1 MYLFTPLFHQH
12 CSLQQ
17 RSMDTDYGRNFCS
30 AACESTTYP
39 EMLVDLFTYP
49 ILLLNVEIS
58 STVNEVPHCIKIA
71 FCSSHM
77 ERSCL
82 MEQRNGYFTFT
93 ILHGSTLDNS
103 GYIPL
108 ITKYAN
114 LCDDHSQSISMKLWQ
129 EYSLMTWVGNIINNY
144 NFARGTLIPFT
155 HLHLIT
161 IFLKVFDTVN
171 RPSVDLYSG
180 ETSQLVLKA

>member
-1 MYLFTPLFHQH
+1 MAGTFVL
-12 CSLQQ
+12 LQV
-17 RSMDTDYGRNFCS
+17 RVH
-30 AACESTTYP
+30 TYP

-71 FCSSHM
+71 FRSSHV
-77 ERSCL
+77 EGSCL

-93 ILHGSTLDNS
+93 ILHGSTLGNF

-114 LCDDHSQSISMKLWQ
+114 LCDDDSQSISMKL
-129 EYSLMTWVGNIINNY
+129 
-144 NFARGTLIPFT
+144 
-155 HLHLIT
+155 
-161 IFLKVFDTVN
+161 
-171 RPSVDLYSG
+171 
-180 ETSQLVLKA
+180 